1 MLKSIF
7 ILLLFASSVVFAEE
21 SFDVR
26 LKAYQNE
33 KSWSKKSNLI
43 VDLCLSSG
51 ITHRKQIKQEAIRL
65 LDKSYERKKKDW
77 TTAGKF
83 VLAFIIKD
91 EGKPDQALQLL
102 TECETHLLNGE
113 NFTFLAYC
121 LVAKGH
127 CLKLKGLYKES
138 IDAYAKAG
146 EIWKRIENALE
157 YNLSQSLIAGSL
169 IPLKKYDE
177 AEVMLK
183 KCIEELL
190 PFRKFRTLSSYY
202 SNLGELYSMQEKRS
216 LAKLNLEKGVEYA
229 LKSKDEG
236 SIARAQN
243 YAAIAEYLG
252 GNVDKSLE
260 KFENALTYRKKVGD
274 VKMVCESHYN
284 IGTVYF
290 ETKQLDKAETNFNQ
304 SLVFAQK
311 ANLLFDQAEALLE
324 LSKIQQAKGN
334 NEQAVKYLNQYIA
347 VKEQISNEV
356 TSNRDK
362 DYALL
367 MSVENADAT
376 SKLEERETKMKTQLS
391 KERFKT
397 NAFLAGSLV
406 FFGCIVWLFFYKK
419 KKISINSGELDQ

>member
-7 ILLLFASSVVFAEE
+7 ILLLFLSTAVFA
-21 SFDVR
+21 SDSLDVR

-51 ITHRKQIKQEAIRL
+51 ISHRKQIKQEAILL

-102 TECETHLLNGE
+102 TECETHLMNGE

-146 EIWKRIENALE
+146 EIWKRMENSLE

-169 IPLKKYDE
+169 IPMMKFDE
-177 AEVMLK
+177 AEELLK
-183 KCIEELL
+183 VCIKELL
-190 PFRKFRTLSSYY
+190 PYRKFRTLSSYF
-202 SNLGELYSMQEKRS
+202 SNLGELYANQEKRT

-236 SIARAQN
+236 TIARALN

-252 GNVDKSLE
+252 GNVDKALE
-260 KFENALTYRKKVGD
+260 KFESALAYRKEVGD
-274 VKMVCESHYN
+274 VKLVCESYYN
-284 IGTVYF
+284 MGTVYF
-290 ETKQLDKAETNFNQ
+290 ETKQYEAAETNFNL
-304 SLVFAQK
+304 SLEWAQN
-311 ANLLFDQAEALLE
+311 ANLLDDQAEALYE

-334 NEQAVKYLNQYIA
+334 NEQAVKYLNQYIV
-347 VKEQISNEV
+347 VKEQIANEV

-367 MSVENADAT
+367 MTVENSDAT
-376 SKLEERETKMKTQLS
+376 RKLEERETKMKTQLS

-397 NAFLAGSLV
+397 NALLLGSLV
-406 FFGCIVWLFFYKK
+406 FFGCILWLFFYKK
-419 KKISINSGELDQ
+419 KRISINSGELDQ